1 MPHRAVPFHAPES
14 DRAPSPTPQSGINP
28 EPPSINYFSVA
39 NEAIPQTTTAFPTP
53 TLRDTSWDSWAT
65 FWEAMSSIS
74 SADLQPLEPHTPPE
88 DDEETSDDT
97 CTADDTYA
105 GDDTYTSFEMD
116 YARCMMNARTQVH
129 IAVQFD
135 ISLFLKLPLEIRNR
149 VYGYVLAND
158 KPIRPHL
165 CDPSWRNEM
174 TRAKF
179 HDDNSPHGSV
189 HKLMS
194 LTRASRQL
202 REESLPV
209 FYSANLFVMGDDT
222 STYLAYLG
230 EVGRLEWVQHVE
242 LFIGSMSCRNAA
254 ATLRAVHQFDAEVTG
269 HERRASALRVL
280 GALRSSQ
287 ASQQQPLSKKGAADL
302 ASSNLK
308 ETIVYTNDLRNHPRY
323 QVSGL
328 SDINLAILLRMLS
341 TTAPPTSTFP
351 RRIVLPVSN
360 ASVFETEPR
369 LQGLAKLAQGLDLE
383 LWFVERPASATRAG
397 SYICIRWDRKYQKK
411 EDAEAEKGV
420 SGKSVLERTLE
431 MFPDLEE
438 MARPKG
444 SSFYRT
450 SCSGELTWYD
460 VKTMG
465 GGR

>member
-1 MPHRAVPFHAPES
+1 
-14 DRAPSPTPQSGINP
+14 
-28 EPPSINYFSVA
+28 
-39 NEAIPQTTTAFPTP
+39 
-53 TLRDTSWDSWAT
+53 
-65 FWEAMSSIS
+65 MSSTS

-88 DDEETSDDT
+88 ADEEMSDDT

-116 YARCMMNARTQVH
+116 YARCMMNVRTQDH
-129 IAVQFD
+129 ISVQFD

-165 CDPSWRNEM
+165 CDPSYEL

-179 HDDNSPHGSV
+179 HDDNGNGGHGSV
-189 HKLMS
+189 NRLMS

-209 FYSANLFVMGDDT
+209 FYSANLFAMGDDT

-242 LFIGSMSCRNAA
+242 LVIGSMSCRNAA

-383 LWFVERPASATRAG
+383 LWFVERPQSATREG

-411 EDAEAEKGV
+411 EDAEAVKGV

-450 SCSGELTWYD
+450 SCYGKLTWYD
-460 VKTMG
+460 VETMG